1 MSVSRVGQELG
12 FILPLCLVLQ
22 LLRLLGF
29 GKQMRLVS
37 PQPLL
42 HSRLQEKC

>member
-12 FILPLCLVLQ
+12 FILPLYLVLQ

-29 GKQMRLVS
+29 GEHMRLVP

-42 HSRLQEKC
+42 HPRLQEKC